1 VAKAKKPKR
10 SKQPKKSAKSSHPT
24 YPADNVCPP
33 SDLPEDLYRI
43 LTPDGELVGEPL
55 LDDAQI
61 LDLHR
66 AMVQQRLID
75 DRMLTLQ
82 RQGRIGF
89 YGACTGQE
97 GAVFGAA
104 AALEPTDWIVPAL
117 REAGALLYRGFPLTD
132 YFNQLLGNSADITQ
146 GRQMPCHP
154 PGHDFHYITMSS
166 VIANQIPQ
174 ANGLALAGQLKR
186 DGRVTL
192 CFMGD
197 GATSEG
203 DFHVGLNVAG
213 VKALPI
219 VFLCQNNQWSISVPV
234 GCQTAAATL
243 HTKAAGY
250 DMPGFRIDGNDLLAV
265 HRVTSEAVARARAG
279 EGPSFIEC
287 LTYRL
292 GAHTTS
298 DDPSRYRDEDVTK
311 RWWKLDP
318 LVRTRKY
325 LVGKGLWSEEQE
337 KAQQDELDTL
347 IRDTWKQV
355 EVIPPPD
362 LRSIFGDVFEQ
373 PTAQLKEQADS
384 LISNYAWAKSKGFE
398 RKSH

>member
-1 VAKAKKPKR
+1 M
-10 SKQPKKSAKSSHPT
+10 AKSTLSETPSHPS

-33 SDLPEDLYRI
+33 ADLPEDLERI
-43 LTPDGELVGEPL
+43 LSPEGELVGEPL
-55 LDDAQI
+55 LSDEEI

-66 AMVQQRLID
+66 VMVRQRLID

-97 GAVFGAA
+97 ASVFGCA
-104 AALEPTDWIVPAL
+104 AALKPTDWILPAL

-154 PGHDFHYITMSS
+154 PGHDFHYVTMSS

-174 ANGLALAGQLKR
+174 ANGFAMASKLKG
-186 DGRVTL
+186 DGRVTM

-203 DFHVGLNVAG
+203 DFHIGLNVAS
-213 VKALPI
+213 VKKLPV
-219 VFLCQNNQWSISVPV
+219 VFICQNNQWSISVPV
-234 GCQTAAATL
+234 GRQTAAKTMHA
-243 HTKAAGY
+243 KAKGYSMAGH
-250 DMPGFRIDGNDLLAV
+250 RVDGNDLLAV
-265 HRVTSEAVARARAG
+265 HKVVSGAVARARSG
-279 EGPSFIEC
+279 EGPEFIEC

-298 DDPSRYRDEDVTK
+298 DDPTRYRDEGVTE
-311 RWWKLDP
+311 RWWNLDP
-318 LVRTRKY
+318 LARTRKY
-325 LVGKGLWSEEQE
+325 LVGKGLWSEDQE

-347 IRDTWKQV
+347 IRETWKQV
-355 EVIPPPD
+355 EVIPEPE
-362 LRSIFGDVFEQ
+362 LRSIFLDVFEQ
-373 PTAQLKEQADS
+373 PTPQLEEQAQS
-384 LISNYAWAKSKGFE
+384 LIDNYAWTEAKGFV
-398 RKSH
+398 RKTH

>member
-1 VAKAKKPKR
+1 MAKTKKATKATSPKATA
-10 SKQPKKSAKSSHPT
+10 QSHPT

-33 SDLPEDLYRI
+33 ADLPDDLYRI
-43 LTPDGELVGEPL
+43 LSPEGELVGEPL
-55 LDDAQI
+55 LGDGEI
-61 LDLHR
+61 LELHR
-66 AMVQQRLID
+66 AMVQQRIID

-82 RQGRIGF
+82 RQGRLGF
-89 YGACTGQE
+89 YGACLGQE
-97 GAVFGAA
+97 ASVFGSA
-104 AALEPTDWIVPAL
+104 AALQATDWIVPAL

-174 ANGLALAGQLKR
+174 ANGLALAGQLKD

-192 CFMGD
+192 CHMGD

-213 VKALPI
+213 VKRLPI

-234 GCQTAAATL
+234 GRQTAAPTM
-243 HTKAAGY
+243 HSKAAGY
-250 DMPGFRIDGNDLLAV
+250 DMPGFRVDGNDLLAV
-265 HRVTSEAVARARAG
+265 HRITSEAVARARAG
-279 EGPSFIEC
+279 GGPSFIEC

-298 DDPSRYRDEDVTK
+298 DDPSRYRDEGVTE
-311 RWWKLDP
+311 RWWALDP
-318 LVRTRKY
+318 LARTRKY
-325 LVGKGLWSEEQE
+325 LVGKGLWSEDQE
-337 KAQQDELDTL
+337 TAQQNELDAL
-347 IRDTWKQV
+347 IRQTWKEV
-355 EVIPPPD
+355 EVIPPPG
-362 LRSIFGDVFEQ
+362 LRSIFGDVFAELT
-373 PTAQLKEQADS
+373 PQLIEQADS
-384 LISNYAWAKSKGFE
+384 LVSNYAWAEARGFK
-398 RKSH
+398 RKTH

>member
-1 VAKAKKPKR
+1 M
-10 SKQPKKSAKSSHPT
+10 AKSKKQSPSHPT
-24 YPADNVCPP
+24 YPADNVCAPA
-33 SDLPEDLYRI
+33 DLPDDLYQV
-43 LTPDGELVGEPL
+43 LNPEGELVGEPL
-55 LDDAQI
+55 LDDEAI

-97 GAVFGAA
+97 GSVFGCA

-117 REAGALLYRGFPLTD
+117 REAGALLYRGFPLAD

-154 PGHDFHYITMSS
+154 PGHDYHYITMSS

-174 ANGLALAGQLKR
+174 ANGLALAGKLKN
-186 DGRVTL
+186 DGRVTM

-203 DFHVGLNVAG
+203 DFHIGLNVAS
-213 VKALPI
+213 VKKLPV
-219 VFLCQNNQWSISVPV
+219 VFVCQNNQWSISVPV
-234 GCQTAAATL
+234 GRQTAAATM
-243 HTKAAGY
+243 HSKAAGY
-250 DMPGFRIDGNDLLAV
+250 SMPGFRIDGNDLLAV
-265 HRVTSEAVARARAG
+265 HRVASEAAARARAG

-298 DDPSRYRDEDVTK
+298 DDPSRYRDEGVTE
-311 RWWKLDP
+311 RWWSLDP
-318 LVRTRKY
+318 LARTRKY

-337 KAQQDELDTL
+337 KVQQDELDTL
-347 IRDTWKQV
+347 IRETWKQV
-355 EVIPPPD
+355 EVIPAPE
-362 LRSIFGDVFEQ
+362 LRSIFGDVFAE
-373 PTAQLKEQADS
+373 PTPQLQEQADS
-384 LISNYAWAKSKGFE
+384 LVSNYAWADAKGFE

>member
-1 VAKAKKPKR
+1 M
-10 SKQPKKSAKSSHPT
+10 AKSTPSETPSHPS

-33 SDLPEDLYRI
+33 ADLPEDLERV
-43 LTPDGELVGEPL
+43 LSPEGELIGEPL
-55 LDDAQI
+55 LSDEEI

-66 AMVQQRLID
+66 VMVRQRLID

-97 GAVFGAA
+97 ASVFGCA
-104 AALEPTDWIVPAL
+104 AALEPTDWILPAL

-154 PGHDFHYITMSS
+154 PGHDFHYVTMSS

-174 ANGLALAGQLKR
+174 ANGFAMASKLKN
-186 DGRVTL
+186 DGGVTM

-203 DFHVGLNVAG
+203 DFHIGLNVAS
-213 VKALPI
+213 VKKLPVI
-219 VFLCQNNQWSISVPV
+219 FICQNNQWSISVPV
-234 GCQTAAATL
+234 GRQTAAKTMHA
-243 HTKAAGY
+243 KAKGY
-250 DMPGFRIDGNDLLAV
+250 SMPGHRVDGNDLLAV
-265 HRVTSEAVARARAG
+265 HKVVSGAVARARSG
-279 EGPSFIEC
+279 EGPEFIEC

-298 DDPSRYRDEDVTK
+298 DDPTRYRDEGVTE
-311 RWWKLDP
+311 RWWSLDP

-355 EVIPPPD
+355 EVIPEPE
-362 LRSIFGDVFEQ
+362 LRSIFLDVFEQ
-373 PTAQLKEQADS
+373 PTPQLEEQAQS
-384 LISNYAWAKSKGFE
+384 LINNYAWTEAKGFV
-398 RKSH
+398 RKTH

>member
-1 VAKAKKPKR
+1 VAKTKKAKKAASPR
-10 SKQPKKSAKSSHPT
+10 ATAPSHPT
-24 YPADNVCPP
+24 YPADNVCRPA
-33 SDLPEDLYRI
+33 DLPDDLYRI
-43 LTPDGELVGEPL
+43 LSPEGELVGEPL
-55 LDDAQI
+55 LDDEEI
-61 LDLHR
+61 LELHR
-66 AMVQQRLID
+66 AMVQQRIID

-82 RQGRIGF
+82 RQGRLGF
-89 YGACTGQE
+89 YGACLGQE
-97 GAVFGAA
+97 ASVFGSA
-104 AALEPTDWIVPAL
+104 AALQPTDWIMPAL

-174 ANGLALAGQLKR
+174 ANGLALAGQLKN

-192 CFMGD
+192 CHMGD

-213 VKALPI
+213 VKRLPI

-234 GCQTAAATL
+234 GRQTAAATM
-243 HTKAAGY
+243 HSKAAGY
-250 DMPGFRIDGNDLLAV
+250 DMPGFRVDGNDLLAV
-265 HRVTSEAVARARAG
+265 HRITSEAVARARAG

-298 DDPSRYRDEDVTK
+298 DDPSRYRDEEVTE
-311 RWWKLDP
+311 RWWTLDP
-318 LVRTRKY
+318 LARTRKY
-325 LVGKGLWSEEQE
+325 LVNKGLWSEEQE
-337 KAQQDELDTL
+337 SAQQDELDAL
-347 IRDTWKQV
+347 IRQTWKEV

-362 LRSIFGDVFEQ
+362 LRSIFGDVFAE
-373 PTAQLKEQADS
+373 PTPQLLEQADS
-384 LISNYAWAKSKGFE
+384 LVSNYAWAEAKGFE

>member
-1 VAKAKKPKR
+1 M
-10 SKQPKKSAKSSHPT
+10 AKSTLPETPSHPS

-33 SDLPEDLYRI
+33 ADLPEDLERV
-43 LTPDGELVGEPL
+43 LTPEGELVGDPL
-55 LDDAQI
+55 LSDGEI
-61 LDLHR
+61 LELHR
-66 AMVQQRLID
+66 VMVRQRLID

-97 GAVFGAA
+97 ASVFGCA
-104 AALEPTDWIVPAL
+104 AALEPTDWILPAL

-154 PGHDFHYITMSS
+154 PGHDFHYVTMSS

-174 ANGLALAGQLKR
+174 ANGFAMASKLKG
-186 DGRVTL
+186 DGRVTM

-203 DFHVGLNVAG
+203 DFHIGLNVAS
-213 VKALPI
+213 VKKLPV
-219 VFLCQNNQWSISVPV
+219 VFICQNNQWSISVPV
-234 GCQTAAATL
+234 GRQTAAKTMHA
-243 HTKAAGY
+243 KAKGY
-250 DMPGFRIDGNDLLAV
+250 SMPGHRVDGNDLLAV
-265 HRVTSEAVARARAG
+265 HKVVSGAVARARSG
-279 EGPSFIEC
+279 EGPEFIEC

-298 DDPSRYRDEDVTK
+298 DDPTRYRDEGVTE
-311 RWWKLDP
+311 RWWSLDP
-318 LVRTRKY
+318 LARTRKY

-355 EVIPPPD
+355 EVIPEPE
-362 LRSIFGDVFEQ
+362 LRSIFLDVFEQ
-373 PTAQLKEQADS
+373 PTPQLEEQAQS
-384 LISNYAWAKSKGFE
+384 LIDNYAWAEAKGFV
-398 RKSH
+398 RKTH